1 MASLIWKLSP
11 SIHPNLEIQWIGV
24 PPKNYL
30 IFLNQSNSLSK
41 MLQPLP
47 AHPKNPPI
55 PPRPPTPPTPRPPP
69 PSPPPPPKPLT
80 RPSMICMWVWPDGL
94 YSVELLG
101 KLLGKPPKK
110 GLRFWKFNLLIS
122 LRRRLL
128 ALSLIKPRFSSI
140 KYLNKDRSI
149 KFPRE
154 GLYKVTITTAAT
166 RNSQHIIS
174 YLTQD
179 QFSTKFLT

>member
-24 PPKNYL
+24 PPKSYL

-41 MLQPLP
+41 TLQPLP
-47 AHPKNPPI
+47 AHPRN
-55 PPRPPTPPTPRPPP
+55 PPTPPKPPTPRSPPPFPP
-69 PSPPPPPKPLT
+69 PSPAPKPLT

-110 GLRFWKFNLLIS
+110 GPRFWRFNLLIS

-128 ALSLIKPRFSSI
+128 GPSLIKPRFSSI
-140 KYLNKDRSI
+140 KYLNKDRST

-174 YLTQD
+174 YLIQD
-179 QFSTKFLT
+179 QFSTKFPT